1 MSTEELFRL
10 SACEVV
16 NRLSVGDITPFE
28 LLDAS
33 EARIAETDSVLN
45 ALPTLCFDRARE
57 RAQQFSTT
65 ANITKRPG
73 FLHGLP
79 IAVKDL
85 SDVAGVR
92 TTYGSMAF
100 SDHIPKYSDYMVE
113 LLEANGA
120 LIVAKSN
127 TPEFGAGSQTFNEV
141 FGTTK
146 NPWNTSLTPGGSS
159 GGSAAA
165 LAAGQVWL
173 ATGSDHGGSI
183 RIPGSFTSTTGI
195 RPGPG
200 VVPHGPLRLP
210 FNTLAVNGPMARN
223 VADVALM
230 LDAMSGLDSRDPLS
244 RPAPAI
250 SYSAS
255 VAAMRAP
262 QRIAFSAD
270 LGLGPVDSE
279 VRRLCTEGAQR
290 FADAGAIVEED
301 CIDFHDAVA
310 IFEVLRAMYF
320 SSDRAHFLE
329 QHRDKFKPDLVWNIE
344 QGLTLDAERIAWAE
358 RARGDLYRRAAEFF
372 ETYDLL
378 LCPAVVAPPFDHRT
392 RYLKEVDGE
401 KFQHYFG
408 WLVMAFAITLTA
420 CPSMSVPTA
429 FTSDDRPI
437 GLQMVAP
444 IGHEAALLSA
454 AAVFESLSD
463 IKDRVPLDPR
473 VV

>member
-10 SACEVV
+10 SACEAVR
-16 NRLSVGDITPFE
+16 RLAAGELTPFE

-33 EARIAETDSVLN
+33 EARIAKTDGVLN

-57 RAQQFSTT
+57 RAQQLSKGHD
-65 ANITKRPG
+65 AADRPG
-73 FLHGLP
+73 YLHGLP

-100 SDHIPKYSDYMVE
+100 ANNIPTRSDFMVE
-113 LLEANGA
+113 MLEANGA
-120 LIVAKSN
+120 LVVAKSN

-141 FGTTK
+141 FGTTT

-183 RIPGSFTSTTGI
+183 RNPGSFTSTTGI

-230 LDAMSGLDSRDPLS
+230 LDAMSGLDPRDPLT

-250 SYSAS
+250 PYRESTAS
-255 VAAMRAP
+255 PVPPKRV
-262 QRIAFSAD
+262 AFSPD
-270 LGLGPVDSE
+270 LGLGPVDPE
-279 VRRLCTEGAQR
+279 VRRLCAEGAQR
-290 FADAGAIVEED
+290 FADAGVVVEEA
-301 CIDFHDAVA
+301 CIDFHDAVE
-310 IFEVLRAMYF
+310 IFEVIRAMYF

-344 QGLTLDAERIAWAE
+344 QGLKLDAERIAWAE
-358 RARGDLYRRAAEFF
+358 RARGDLYHRAAEFF

-392 RYLKEVDGE
+392 RYLEEVDGV
-401 KFQHYFG
+401 KFGHYFG

-420 CPSMSVPTA
+420 CPSMSVPTG
-429 FTSDDRPI
+429 FTTDDRPV
-437 GLQMVAP
+437 GLQLVAP
-444 IGHEAALLSA
+444 MGQEAALLSA
-454 AAVFESLSD
+454 AAVFEGLSGL
-463 IKDRVPLDPR
+463 KDRVPIDPR
-473 VV
+473 VN